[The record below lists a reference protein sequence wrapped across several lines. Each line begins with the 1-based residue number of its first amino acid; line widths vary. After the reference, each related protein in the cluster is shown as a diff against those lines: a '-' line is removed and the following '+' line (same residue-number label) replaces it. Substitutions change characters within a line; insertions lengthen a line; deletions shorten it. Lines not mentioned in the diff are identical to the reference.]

1 MKSSRLAVG
10 LLIGAGAGASVRGV
24 GPKVGADISAG
35 GDPDIR
41 MDHRGCQDLL
51 VVAFNSTA

>member
-10 LLIGAGAGASVRGV
+10 LLIGAGASVQGV